1 MSSHRDDH
9 PNLQTL
15 KSFLAAEKP
24 PGAAGLPGSRK
35 ELIQEMK
42 TVRDQISK
50 ISQVISDISSGKPM
64 LSRRKQKNP
73 KANAMLSHR
82 PSSAHESA
90 ADGQNSY
97 RMPQPS
103 ARPCSVP
110 LSTRRSD
117 RFVDQAGPGLMAPS
131 ASSTFGGFG
140 ETADIQ
146 AGPQSKVKSSR
157 KVAYLAP
164 HERKE
169 LPPCVPDNPVYPI
182 KDPNQKSEDPT
193 KYIYR
198 GAGENGFLRPRG
210 AKTMINFCPS
220 GTLYSHRAG
229 QAHRCYNRAALNLP
243 PTQREMTRTF
253 GPKHMAA
260 LKRH

>member
-1 MSSHRDDH
+1 MSSHRDDQPNH

-15 KSFLAAEKP
+15 KSFLATEKP
-24 PGAAGLPGSRK
+24 LGTAGLPGSRK
-35 ELIQEMK
+35 ELIHEMK
-42 TVRDQISK
+42 TVRAQISK

-64 LSRRKQKNP
+64 LSRRKQQRPNANP
-73 KANAMLSHR
+73 MLSHR
-82 PSSAHESA
+82 PCSA

-110 LSTRRSD
+110 LSTRRPD
-117 RFVDQAGPGLMAPS
+117 RFVDDAGPSLMTS
-131 ASSTFGGFG
+131 ARSTFGGFG
-140 ETADIQ
+140 ETADMQ
-146 AGPQSKVKSSR
+146 ARPLSKVKSSR
-157 KVAYLAP
+157 KVAYLAA

-169 LPPCVPDNPVYPI
+169 LPPCVHDDPVYPI
-182 KDPNQKSEDPT
+182 KDPNQKSEDPN

-210 AKTMINFCPS
+210 AKTTINFNDS

-229 QAHRCYNRAALNLP
+229 QAHRCYNRVSLNLP

-253 GPKHMAA
+253 GPKHMKS